1 MTDTKDK
8 DKQHTTCPFSKL
20 KSSKLKSSKLKS
32 SKLKSSKKTPCPVIN
47 ALINIGYLDPNDE
60 WKKEQVQ
67 NALKKIKMSGLTS
80 FLLTNSVHNTLKNQ
94 NLPFTVKSL
103 QKHNVI
109 EHDASISRED
119 YHFGDHILF
128 NKKRFNLIYKYFKN
142 KKKITLKEFTEYRYH
157 LYKKSH
163 KENENIV
170 FGSRQYSSTLAETCA
185 IFILL
190 SHDGYLHL
198 HKLQKVFEEETLDNV
213 KINSINAGNFSINFL
228 KCVNYW
234 MIASIN

>member
-1 MTDTKDK
+1 MTDTKDT
-8 DKQHTTCPFSKL
+8 DKEDTTCPFSKL

-47 ALINIGYLDPNDE
+47 ALINMGYLDPNDE

-109 EHDASISRED
+109 
-119 YHFGDHILF
+119 
-128 NKKRFNLIYKYFKN
+128 
-142 KKKITLKEFTEYRYH
+142 
-157 LYKKSH
+157 
-163 KENENIV
+163 
-170 FGSRQYSSTLAETCA
+170 
-185 IFILL
+185 
-190 SHDGYLHL
+190 
-198 HKLQKVFEEETLDNV
+198 
-213 KINSINAGNFSINFL
+213 
-228 KCVNYW
+228 
-234 MIASIN
+234 

>member
-8 DKQHTTCPFSKL
+8 DKKHTTCPFSKL
-20 KSSKLKSSKLKS
+20 KSSKLKSSKLKNP
-32 SKLKSSKKTPCPVIN
+32 KKTPCPVIN
-47 ALINIGYLDPNDE
+47 ALINMDYLDPNDE
-60 WKKEQVQ
+60 WKKEEVQ

-80 FLLTNSVHNTLKNQ
+80 FLLTNSIHNTLKKQ

-119 YHFGDHILF
+119 YHLGDNIMF
-128 NKKRFNLIYKYFKN
+128 NKKRFNLIYKYFN
-142 KKKITLKEFTEYRYH
+142 NQKKITLKEFTEYRYH
-157 LYKKSH
+157 LYKKSR
-163 KENENIV
+163 KENNDFI
-170 FGSRQYSSTLAETCA
+170 FGSKEYSSTLAETCA

-213 KINSINAGNFSINFL
+213 KINSINAVNFSINFL

>member
-1 MTDTKDK
+1 MIDTKDK
-8 DKQHTTCPFSKL
+8 ESAATCPFSKL

-32 SKLKSSKKTPCPVIN
+32 SKLKSSKKTPCPVVN
-47 ALINIGYLDPNDE
+47 ALINMDYLDQNDE
-60 WKKEQVQ
+60 WKKEEVQ
-67 NALKKIKMSGLTS
+67 NAFKKIKMSRLAS
-80 FLLTNSVHNTLKNQ
+80 FLLTNSTHNILKDEK
-94 NLPFTVKSL
+94 LKFTVKNL

-119 YHFGDHILF
+119 YHLGDSVMF
-128 NKKRFNLIYKYFKN
+128 NKKRFKLIYKYFKN
-142 KKKITLKEFTEYRYH
+142 QKKITLKEFTEYRYH
-157 LYKKSH
+157 LYKKSC

-170 FGSRQYSSTLAETCA
+170 FGAKQYSIVLAETCA

-198 HKLQKVFEEETLDNV
+198 DRLQKVFEEETLDNV
-213 KINSINAGNFSINFL
+213 KINSINMINFSINYI

-234 MIASIN
+234 MIASFN

>member
-8 DKQHTTCPFSKL
+8 DKQHITCPF
-20 KSSKLKSSKLKS
+20 SKLKSSKLKS
-32 SKLKSSKKTPCPVIN
+32 SKLKSSKKTPCPVVN
-47 ALINIGYLDPNDE
+47 ALINMGYLDQNDE
-60 WKKEQVQ
+60 WKKEEVQ
-67 NALKKIKMSGLTS
+67 NALKKIKMSRLAS
-80 FLLTNSVHNTLKNQ
+80 FLLTNSLHNTLKDE
-94 NLPFTVKSL
+94 NLKFTVKNL

-119 YHFGDHILF
+119 YHLGDNIMF

-142 KKKITLKEFTEYRYH
+142 QNKITLKEFTEYRYH

-163 KENENIV
+163 KENNDFI
-170 FGSRQYSSTLAETCA
+170 FGSKEYSSTLAETCA

-190 SHDGYLHL
+190 SQDDRLEL
-198 HKLQKVFEEETLDNV
+198 KKLEKVFEEETLDNV
-213 KINSINAGNFSINFL
+213 KTNSINMVNFSINYI

-234 MIASIN
+234 IFASFKNK